1 MKTFC
6 KIIRNNKQKPY
17 LFMKK
22 FRIALLIV
30 ISLQGYI
37 YSQSEDSL
45 IIRTIYSEALNDYT
59 AYNNLRELY
68 KKIGGRICGSPQ
80 SELAVQWMQDK
91 LEQLNLDKVYLQEI
105 MVRNWVRGEKE
116 YGYYE
121 SDKYGK
127 TEINVCALG
136 TSIGT
141 GQEGINSKV
150 IEVKS
155 FEDLEKLGRENIEG
169 KFVFYNNPMKQDF
182 IVTFQSYGDAAGPRV
197 RGAIEAA
204 KYGAIGT
211 LVRSLT
217 QISDYSIHTGI
228 MYYLDTVKKIPAFAI
243 STKDADELSLKL
255 KSDPELKVYLKST
268 CEELPEKPSFNVL
281 GEITGSEN
289 PEEIILISGH
299 LDAWDNGEGAHDDG
313 VGVMHAYEVMRIFK
327 KLNITPKHT
336 IRFVAF
342 MDEEIAQ
349 RGGRK
354 YHQVVKEKNEKHIA
368 AIESD
373 AGGFVPYGFS
383 IDAPDEVFNR
393 INSFRDLFK
402 DYGIHHLETGYG
414 GVDISFLK
422 KEDIPLIGLIVDS
435 QRYFD
440 YQHSQNDKFESVNR
454 REMQLGGASL
464 AALVYLIDKYG
475 L

>member
-1 MKTFC
+1 MKIFC
-6 KIIRNNKQKPY
+6 
-17 LFMKK
+17 
-22 FRIALLIV
+22 IALLII
-30 ISLQGYI
+30 ISF
-37 YSQSEDSL
+37 QSSVNSHPNDSA
-45 IIRTIYSEALNDYT
+45 IIRSIYSEALNDYT
-59 AYNNLRELY
+59 TYENLRELC
-68 KKIGGRICGSPQ
+68 KNIGGRICGSPQ
-80 SELAVQWMQDK
+80 SEKAVEWMKGK
-91 LEQLNLDKVYLQEI
+91 LELLNLDKVFFQDLF
-105 MVRNWVRGEKE
+105 VRNWVRGEKE

-141 GQEGINSKV
+141 GAEGIYSNV

-155 FEDLEKLGRENIEG
+155 FEELEKLGRENIEG
-169 KFVFYNNPMKQDF
+169 KIVFYNNPMNQDY
-182 IVTFQSYGDAAGPRV
+182 IVTFHAYGEAAGPRV

-204 KYGAIGT
+204 KYGAAGII
-211 LVRSLT
+211 VRSLSL
-217 QISDYSIHTGI
+217 IRDYAPHTGV
-228 MYYLDTVKKIPAFAI
+228 MYYLDTIKKIPAFAI
-243 STKDADELSLKL
+243 STKDADELSEKL
-255 KSDPELKVYLKST
+255 KTDTGIKIFLRST
-268 CEELPEKPSFNVL
+268 CEEFSEKPSHNVI

-289 PEEIILISGH
+289 PEEIILVSGH

-313 VGVMHAYEVMRIFK
+313 AGVMHAYEVMRIFK
-327 KLNITPKHT
+327 KLNIIPKHT
-336 IRFVAF
+336 IRFAAF
-342 MDEEIAQ
+342 MDEEVAQ

-354 YHQVVKEKNEKHIA
+354 YHETVKEKNEKHIA

-383 IDAPDEVFNR
+383 IDAPDEV
-393 INSFRDLFK
+393 IGKLNSYLGLFD
-402 DYGIHHLETGYG
+402 DYGIKYIEKGYG

-422 KEDIPLIGLIVDS
+422 KENIPLIGMIMDS

-440 YQHSQNDKFESVNR
+440 YQHSPNDKFEAVNR
-454 REMQLGGASL
+454 REMQLGGASM